1 MRPIAIIIM
10 DGFGISPTQEGNAI
24 ANARKPN
31 LERLWKQYPTT
42 TLKASG
48 LAVGLPRGQ
57 MGNSEVGHLNLGG
70 GRIVYQDLTRISLA
84 VENGTFASN
93 PVLQEAMN
101 LARKGG
107 SKLHLIGLLSD
118 GGVHSHITHLYA
130 LLEMARSMDL
140 SRVFVHAI
148 LDGRDVPPR
157 SALGYFRDLEEKFS
171 QTGTGSTATVSGRYY
186 TMDRDRRWER
196 VEKAYRCLVYGEG
209 LRADSAEEA
218 VRKGYDRGENDEF
231 IMPTVVDDKGMVDDG
246 DSIIFFNFRPDRA
259 REITRAFVDKDFQEF
274 ATKPIRVHYTC
285 MTQYDATLNA
295 PVAYPAEN
303 LIDTLGEVV
312 SRAGLKQL
320 RIAETEKYA
329 HVTYFFNGGKEE
341 VNPGEDRV
349 LIPSPK
355 VATYDLQPQMSA
367 YEVRDE
373 LLARLDSGRYDLVVL
388 NFANPDMV
396 GHTGIF
402 EAAVKAV
409 EVVDGCVGEI
419 VNRILSLGG
428 AVLLTA
434 DHGNAEKMQDSD
446 TGQPHTAHTTNPVP
460 FTLIT
465 SDRKSYRL
473 REDGILA
480 DVAPTALELM
490 HIPQPEAMTGRTL
503 INLRSIL

>member
-1 MRPIAIIIM
+1 M

-24 ANARKPN
+24 AHASKPN
-31 LERLWKQYPTT
+31 LERLWKEYPTT

-231 IMPTVVDDKGMVDDG
+231 ITPTVVDERGMVDDG

-460 FTLIT
+460 ISLIT

>member
-1 MRPIAIIIM
+1 M

-24 ANARKPN
+24 AHASKPN
-31 LERLWKQYPTT
+31 LERLWKEYPTT

-295 PVAYPAEN
+295 PVAFPAEN
-303 LIDTLGEVV
+303 LTDTLGEVV

-419 VNRILSLGG
+419 VDRILSLGG

-460 FTLIT
+460 ISLIT

>member
-419 VNRILSLGG
+419 VDRILSLGG

-460 FTLIT
+460 ISLIT

>member
-460 FTLIT
+460 ISLIT

-503 INLRSIL
+503 INLRTIL

>member
-24 ANARKPN
+24 AHASKPN
-31 LERLWKQYPTT
+31 LERLWKEYPTT

-465 SDRKSYRL
+465 SDRKSYCL

>member
-1 MRPIAIIIM
+1 M
-10 DGFGISPTQEGNAI
+10 
-24 ANARKPN
+24 
-31 LERLWKQYPTT
+31 
-42 TLKASG
+42 
-48 LAVGLPRGQ
+48 
-57 MGNSEVGHLNLGG
+57 
-70 GRIVYQDLTRISLA
+70 
-84 VENGTFASN
+84 
-93 PVLQEAMN
+93 
-101 LARKGG
+101 
-107 SKLHLIGLLSD
+107 
-118 GGVHSHITHLYA
+118 HSHITHLYA

-465 SDRKSYRL
+465 SDRKSYCL

>member
-465 SDRKSYRL
+465 SDRKSYCL

>member
-24 ANARKPN
+24 AHARKSN
-31 LERLWKQYPTT
+31 LERLWKEYPST

-84 VENGTFASN
+84 VEKGTFASN

-101 LARKGG
+101 LARVGG

-171 QTGTGSTATVSGRYY
+171 QIGTGSTATVSGRYY

-209 LRADSAEEA
+209 LRAESAEEA

-231 IMPTVVDDKGMVDDG
+231 ITPTVVDERGMVDDG

-285 MTQYDATLNA
+285 MAKYDATLNA
-295 PVAYPAEN
+295 PVVYPAEN

-396 GHTGIF
+396 GHTGIY

-465 SDRKSYRL
+465 PDRKSYQL

-480 DVAPTALELM
+480 DVAPTVLELM

>member
-24 ANARKPN
+24 AHARKPN
-31 LERLWKQYPTT
+31 LERLWKEYPTT

-84 VENGTFASN
+84 VEKGTFASN

-101 LARKGG
+101 LARVGG

-460 FTLIT
+460 ISLIT

-480 DVAPTALELM
+480 DVAPTVLELM

>member
-24 ANARKPN
+24 AHASKPN
-31 LERLWKQYPTT
+31 LERLWKEYPST

-460 FTLIT
+460 ISLIT

>member
-24 ANARKPN
+24 AHARKPN
-31 LERLWKQYPTT
+31 LERLWKEYPTT

-84 VENGTFASN
+84 VEKGTFASN

-101 LARKGG
+101 LARVGG

-209 LRADSAEEA
+209 LRAGSAEEA

-231 IMPTVVDDKGMVDDG
+231 ITPSVVDERGMVDDG

-396 GHTGIF
+396 GHTGIY

-419 VNRILSLGG
+419 GNRILSLGG

-460 FTLIT
+460 ISLIT

>member
-24 ANARKPN
+24 AHARKPN
-31 LERLWKQYPTT
+31 LERLWKEYPTT

-209 LRADSAEEA
+209 LRAESAEEA

-231 IMPTVVDDKGMVDDG
+231 ITPTVVDERGMVDDG

-259 REITRAFVDKDFQEF
+259 REITRASVGKDFQEF

-295 PVAYPAEN
+295 PVAFPAEN
-303 LIDTLGEVV
+303 LTDTLGEVV

-465 SDRKSYRL
+465 SDRKSYSL

-503 INLRSIL
+503 RSIL

>member
-84 VENGTFASN
+84 VEKGTFASN
-93 PVLQEAMN
+93 PVLHEAMN
-101 LARKGG
+101 LARKGD

-419 VNRILSLGG
+419 VDRILSLGG

-460 FTLIT
+460 ISLIT

-503 INLRSIL
+503 RSIL

>member
-24 ANARKPN
+24 AHARKPN
-31 LERLWKQYPTT
+31 LERLWKEYPTT

-84 VENGTFASN
+84 VEKGTFASN

-209 LRADSAEEA
+209 LRAESAEEA

-231 IMPTVVDDKGMVDDG
+231 IMPTVVDERGMVDDG

-460 FTLIT
+460 ISLIT
-465 SDRKSYRL
+465 SDRKSYSL

>member
-84 VENGTFASN
+84 VEKGTFASN

-209 LRADSAEEA
+209 LRAESAEEA

-231 IMPTVVDDKGMVDDG
+231 ITPTVVDERGMVDDG

-259 REITRAFVDKDFQEF
+259 REISRAFVDKDFQEF

-295 PVAYPAEN
+295 PVAFPAEN
-303 LIDTLGEVV
+303 LTDTLGEVV

-396 GHTGIF
+396 GHTGIY
-402 EAAVKAV
+402 EAAVRAV

-460 FTLIT
+460 ISLIT
-465 SDRKSYRL
+465 SDRKRYRL

>member
-24 ANARKPN
+24 AHARKPN
-31 LERLWKQYPTT
+31 LERLWKEYPTT

>member
-24 ANARKPN
+24 AHARKPN

-460 FTLIT
+460 ISLIT

>member
-31 LERLWKQYPTT
+31 LERLWKEYPTT

-84 VENGTFASN
+84 VEKGTFASN
-93 PVLQEAMN
+93 PVLHEAMN
-101 LARKGG
+101 LARKGD

-465 SDRKSYRL
+465 SDRKSYCL

>member
-1 MRPIAIIIM
+1 M

-24 ANARKPN
+24 AHASKPN
-31 LERLWKQYPTT
+31 LERLWKEYPTT

-460 FTLIT
+460 ISLIT

>member
-84 VENGTFASN
+84 VEKGTFASN

-285 MTQYDATLNA
+285 MTKYDATLNA

-419 VNRILSLGG
+419 VDRILSLGG

-460 FTLIT
+460 ISLIT

>member
-24 ANARKPN
+24 AHARKPN
-31 LERLWKQYPTT
+31 LERLWKEYPTT

-84 VENGTFASN
+84 VEKGTFASN

-171 QTGTGSTATVSGRYY
+171 QIGTGSTATVSGRYY

-209 LRADSAEEA
+209 LRAESAEEA

-231 IMPTVVDDKGMVDDG
+231 IMPTVVDERGMVDDG

-259 REITRAFVDKDFQEF
+259 REITRAFVGKDFQEF

-295 PVAYPAEN
+295 PVAFPAEN
-303 LIDTLGEVV
+303 LTDTLGEVV

-396 GHTGIF
+396 GHTGIY
-402 EAAVKAV
+402 EAAVRAV

-434 DHGNAEKMQDSD
+434 DHGNAEKMRDSD

-460 FTLIT
+460 ISLIT

-503 INLRSIL
+503 RSIL

>member
-209 LRADSAEEA
+209 LRAESAEEA

-231 IMPTVVDDKGMVDDG
+231 IMPTVVDERGMVDDG

-460 FTLIT
+460 ISLIT

>member
-24 ANARKPN
+24 AHASKSN

-460 FTLIT
+460 ISLIT

>member
-329 HVTYFFNGGKEE
+329 HVTYFFNGGKED

-460 FTLIT
+460 ISLIT

>member
-24 ANARKPN
+24 AHASKPN
-31 LERLWKQYPTT
+31 LERLWKEYPTT

-84 VENGTFASN
+84 VEKGTFASN
-93 PVLQEAMN
+93 PVLHEAMN
-101 LARKGG
+101 LARKGD

-295 PVAYPAEN
+295 PVAFPAEN
-303 LIDTLGEVV
+303 LTDTLGEVV

-465 SDRKSYRL
+465 SDRKSYCL

>member
-1 MRPIAIIIM
+1 MRSIAIIIM

-460 FTLIT
+460 ISLIT

>member
-1 MRPIAIIIM
+1 
-10 DGFGISPTQEGNAI
+10 
-24 ANARKPN
+24 
-31 LERLWKQYPTT
+31 
-42 TLKASG
+42 
-48 LAVGLPRGQ
+48 
-57 MGNSEVGHLNLGG
+57 
-70 GRIVYQDLTRISLA
+70 
-84 VENGTFASN
+84 
-93 PVLQEAMN
+93 
-101 LARKGG
+101 
-107 SKLHLIGLLSD
+107 
-118 GGVHSHITHLYA
+118 
-130 LLEMARSMDL
+130 
-140 SRVFVHAI
+140 
-148 LDGRDVPPR
+148 
-157 SALGYFRDLEEKFS
+157 
-171 QTGTGSTATVSGRYY
+171 
-186 TMDRDRRWER
+186 MDRDRLWEI

-209 LRADSAEEA
+209 LRAESAEEA

-231 IMPTVVDDKGMVDDG
+231 IMPTVVDERGMVDDG

-434 DHGNAEKMQDSD
+434 DHGNAEKMRDSD

-460 FTLIT
+460 ISLIT

>member
-24 ANARKPN
+24 AHASKPN
-31 LERLWKQYPTT
+31 LERLWKKYPTT

-84 VENGTFASN
+84 VEKGTFASN
-93 PVLQEAMN
+93 PVLHEAMN
-101 LARKGG
+101 LARKGD

-209 LRADSAEEA
+209 LRAESAEEA

-231 IMPTVVDDKGMVDDG
+231 IMPTVVDERGMVDDG

-295 PVAYPAEN
+295 PVAFPAEN
-303 LIDTLGEVV
+303 LTDTLGEVV

-460 FTLIT
+460 ISLIT

-503 INLRSIL
+503 RSIL

>member
-24 ANARKPN
+24 AHARKPN
-31 LERLWKQYPTT
+31 LERLWKEYPTT

-209 LRADSAEEA
+209 LRAESAEEA

-231 IMPTVVDDKGMVDDG
+231 IMPTVVDERGMVDDG

-460 FTLIT
+460 ISLIT
-465 SDRKSYRL
+465 SDRK
-473 REDGILA
+473 
-480 DVAPTALELM
+480 
-490 HIPQPEAMTGRTL
+490 
-503 INLRSIL
+503 

>member
-24 ANARKPN
+24 AHARKPN
-31 LERLWKQYPTT
+31 LERLWKEYPTT

-209 LRADSAEEA
+209 
-218 VRKGYDRGENDEF
+218 
-231 IMPTVVDDKGMVDDG
+231 
-246 DSIIFFNFRPDRA
+246 
-259 REITRAFVDKDFQEF
+259 
-274 ATKPIRVHYTC
+274 
-285 MTQYDATLNA
+285 
-295 PVAYPAEN
+295 
-303 LIDTLGEVV
+303 
-312 SRAGLKQL
+312 
-320 RIAETEKYA
+320 
-329 HVTYFFNGGKEE
+329 
-341 VNPGEDRV
+341 
-349 LIPSPK
+349 
-355 VATYDLQPQMSA
+355 
-367 YEVRDE
+367 
-373 LLARLDSGRYDLVVL
+373 
-388 NFANPDMV
+388 
-396 GHTGIF
+396 
-402 EAAVKAV
+402 
-409 EVVDGCVGEI
+409 
-419 VNRILSLGG
+419 
-428 AVLLTA
+428 
-434 DHGNAEKMQDSD
+434 
-446 TGQPHTAHTTNPVP
+446 
-460 FTLIT
+460 
-465 SDRKSYRL
+465 
-473 REDGILA
+473 
-480 DVAPTALELM
+480 
-490 HIPQPEAMTGRTL
+490 
-503 INLRSIL
+503 

>member
-24 ANARKPN
+24 AHARKPN
-31 LERLWKQYPTT
+31 LERLWKEYPTT

-84 VENGTFASN
+84 VEKGTFASN
-93 PVLQEAMN
+93 PVLHEAMN
-101 LARKGG
+101 LARKRD
-107 SKLHLIGLLSD
+107 SKLHMIGLLSD

-209 LRADSAEEA
+209 LRAESAEEA

-231 IMPTVVDDKGMVDDG
+231 IMPTVVDERGMVDDG

-259 REITRAFVDKDFQEF
+259 REVTRAFVGKDFQEF

-295 PVAYPAEN
+295 PVAFPAEN
-303 LIDTLGEVV
+303 LTDTLGEVV

-396 GHTGIF
+396 GHTGIY
-402 EAAVKAV
+402 EAAVRAV

-434 DHGNAEKMQDSD
+434 DHGNAEKMRDSD

-465 SDRKSYRL
+465 SDRKSYSL

-503 INLRSIL
+503 RSIL

>member
-1 MRPIAIIIM
+1 
-10 DGFGISPTQEGNAI
+10 
-24 ANARKPN
+24 
-31 LERLWKQYPTT
+31 
-42 TLKASG
+42 
-48 LAVGLPRGQ
+48 
-57 MGNSEVGHLNLGG
+57 
-70 GRIVYQDLTRISLA
+70 
-84 VENGTFASN
+84 
-93 PVLQEAMN
+93 
-101 LARKGG
+101 
-107 SKLHLIGLLSD
+107 
-118 GGVHSHITHLYA
+118 
-130 LLEMARSMDL
+130 
-140 SRVFVHAI
+140 
-148 LDGRDVPPR
+148 
-157 SALGYFRDLEEKFS
+157 
-171 QTGTGSTATVSGRYY
+171 
-186 TMDRDRRWER
+186 
-196 VEKAYRCLVYGEG
+196 
-209 LRADSAEEA
+209 
-218 VRKGYDRGENDEF
+218 
-231 IMPTVVDDKGMVDDG
+231 MPTVVDERGMVDDG

-460 FTLIT
+460 ISLIT